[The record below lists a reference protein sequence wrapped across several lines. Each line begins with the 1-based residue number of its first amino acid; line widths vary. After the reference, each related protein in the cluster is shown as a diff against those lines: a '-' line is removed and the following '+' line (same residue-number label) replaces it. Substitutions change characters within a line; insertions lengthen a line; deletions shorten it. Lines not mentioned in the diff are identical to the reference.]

1 MKRKIIERYERTA
14 ENEVIIAISA
24 TKIEDLYDDF
34 DKKSTF
40 LKKDLNHDLVEYIIE
55 SVKEIEQEKFIIEFN
70 LEVMASDASISRVK
84 NSVNSFFIYM
94 QELEARKMS
103 DMIRTSLI
111 LLLIG
116 VVLATLSVIINKN
129 LAEDTSV
136 VTAVVAEGLTVA
148 AWVSLWE
155 ALATFLIKW
164 MPYKKTISL
173 FKRIATSTIRVEFST
188 QKK

>member
-1 MKRKIIERYERTA
+1 
-14 ENEVIIAISA
+14 
-24 TKIEDLYDDF
+24 
-34 DKKSTF
+34 
-40 LKKDLNHDLVEYIIE
+40 LNHDLVEYIIE

-173 FKRIATSTIRVEFST
+173 FMRIATSTIRVEFST